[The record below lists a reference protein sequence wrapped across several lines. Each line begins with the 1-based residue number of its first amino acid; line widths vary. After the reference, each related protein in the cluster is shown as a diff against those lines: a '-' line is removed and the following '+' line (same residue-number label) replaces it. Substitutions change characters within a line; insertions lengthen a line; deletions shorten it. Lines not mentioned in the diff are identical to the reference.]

1 MGQVCVQEDNSS
13 SSSSHSMSLQRLLN
27 SRMLELRRQ
36 FLPSSASSQERSLH
50 LRRNLFGPID
60 HEENLRFVR
69 EEMDKLAQVDCQR
82 WNFDFQA
89 DKPREGHY
97 AWQAVREGVS
107 DTNELPALTCRTSH
121 ATTCLTTTAAT
132 THATP
137 SHATTCHTTTTAT
150 THAATNP
157 TTPTNNRSVKRLHHK
172 TPHKSASKLCTDY
185 FGEVKS
191 ARQAD
196 KSKFVLDKEFLS
208 SVKNVN
214 TKLSE
219 ILKIKSTTN

>member
-82 WNFDFQA
+82 WNFDFQSG
-89 DKPREGHY
+89 KPLEGRY
-97 AWQAVREGVS
+97 EWQEVDENVPQAY
-107 DTNELPALTCRTSH
+107 ELPTLACRTSK
-121 ATTCLTTTAAT
+121 APSTTSNTTTSRNA
-132 THATP
+132 P
-137 SHATTCHTTTTAT
+137 RRNGKSL
-150 THAATNP
+150 
-157 TTPTNNRSVKRLHHK
+157 KRLHNK
-172 TPHKSASKLCTDY
+172 VPGKGVAAAAATQKLCTDY
-185 FGEVKS
+185 FRPVKVS
-191 ARQAD
+191 RRVCS
-196 KSKFVLDKEFLS
+196 SKQNIGNETPA
-208 SVKNVN
+208 N
-214 TKLSE
+214 TKSVNSKLSDV
-219 ILKIKSTTN
+219 LKIRSMNVR